1 MVTSDAS
8 SVILPI
14 SARKADAGRWRAIV
28 EIGPDTHA
36 ALSSFFSQ
44 VNGTTVSPD
53 RGPVVAFDCRTSSL
67 LSYRLHSS
75 KPPSMPY

>member
-1 MVTSDAS
+1 MVTSDAF
-8 SVILPI
+8 VILTI

-36 ALSSFFSQ
+36 VLSSFFSQ

-53 RGPVVAFDCRTSSL
+53 RGSLVAFDYHTSSL
-67 LSYRLHSS
+67 LSYRLHSP
-75 KPPSMPY
+75 KPTSMSY